1 MGAYLDGGEGGD
13 DTGVVGDGLLAV
25 LGEGD
30 VEVAA
35 DEDALA
41 LDVVVLDVIGNAEL
55 VDVVGYG
62 GGHGYVRD
70 RRCTMGRIGGIF
82 QKENE
87 IDRYA
92 VVKFQNFFGMTESPT
107 DHSSSPLPLPIGR
120 HKDQGDAPSPAP
132 LPFANCENATLVTPL
147 TNRTTSLCILF

>member
-41 LDVVVLDVIGNAEL
+41 LDVVVLEVVDKGEL
-55 VDVVGYG
+55 VDLRG
-62 GGHGYVRD
+62 GGEGANE
-70 RRCTMGRIGGIF
+70 GGALGGS
-82 QKENE
+82 
-87 IDRYA
+87 DGLLR
-92 VVKFQNFFGMTESPT
+92 
-107 DHSSSPLPLPIGR
+107 
-120 HKDQGDAPSPAP
+120 
-132 LPFANCENATLVTPL
+132 
-147 TNRTTSLCILF
+147 